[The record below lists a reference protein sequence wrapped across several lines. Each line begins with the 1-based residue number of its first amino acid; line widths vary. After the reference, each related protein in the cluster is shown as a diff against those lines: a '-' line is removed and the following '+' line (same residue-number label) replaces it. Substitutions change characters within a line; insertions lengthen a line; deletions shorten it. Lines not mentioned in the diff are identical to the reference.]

1 MGKVVIKLPLPP
13 AFMLTLWGNDK
24 AFIEKYLTD
33 TPGYYTTGDA
43 GVIDSKGYLHIMTR
57 MDDVINT
64 AGHRI
69 STGRLEEV
77 VNDHESVV
85 ESAVVGYN
93 HEIRGE
99 CPLAFV
105 ILKGAGSDAMTE
117 DEKLALGKVINGK
130 VRTDV
135 GAFARLEGVIFLNK
149 LPKTRSGKILRGT
162 IRKIIN
168 SEEYNF
174 PATIDDASSLDLIKS
189 LRDKYILKKT
199 EEVAVEEPKPVVE
212 EEKKIEDEKKSAA
225 ASPTKKP
232 STPAKSPVKTPAKS
246 PEKKN
251 GSRPVSKEFEGKT
264 ADEIKEIKKE
274 RAAKRKKA
282 FEERYEPR

>member
-1 MGKVVIKLPLPP
+1 
-13 AFMLTLWGNDK
+13 
-24 AFIEKYLTD
+24 
-33 TPGYYTTGDA
+33 
-43 GVIDSKGYLHIMTR
+43 MTR

-77 VNDHESVV
+77 VNDHDSVV

-105 ILKGAGSDAMTE
+105 ILKGSGSEGMTE
-117 DEKLALGKVINGK
+117 DQKVELGKEINMK

-162 IRKIIN
+162 IRKIVN

-174 PATIDDASSLDLIKS
+174 PATIDDPSALDLIKS
-189 LRDKYILKKT
+189 LRDKYILKK
-199 EEVAVEEPKPVVE
+199 APVEEAKKPEE
-212 EEKKIEDEKKSAA
+212 EEKK
-225 ASPTKKP
+225 
-232 STPAKSPVKTPAKS
+232 
-246 PEKKN
+246 
-251 GSRPVSKEFEGKT
+251 
-264 ADEIKEIKKE
+264 
-274 RAAKRKKA
+274 
-282 FEERYEPR
+282 